1 MTVTVLARDL
11 TLSATTAE
19 SHVSSA
25 LHELHPLDPLRAH
38 HMGDGPT
45 PGAGTMAHRR
55 PPAGSIHCVV
65 SHHTRDWNPVC
76 HSLNWASTGNGCEG
90 LGVNADGHTTSST
103 WAPLRFRV
111 FRWLWLASMV
121 SNVGSWM
128 QGVGAQWFLVHAAHA
143 AILVSLVQTADS
155 LPDVLFGI
163 VGGVL
168 ADTLDRRR
176 LLIAVQAGLLV
187 ATSTLAVLTIAGR
200 MSPAL
205 LLLFTFVIGTGSVLG
220 IPAYQSLVP
229 ELVPRDQIPAA
240 AQLSSI
246 NINLARAIGPAIAG
260 ILITYLGVGA
270 VFAVDAA
277 TFLVY
282 GLVVA
287 LWRPHQDTAPHI
299 PERFISA
306 LRAGG
311 RYVRYAPVVR
321 RILFRTALFLVPG
334 SALWALLPLVASR
347 RLDLGSSGYG
357 LLLAA
362 LGIGAIA
369 GASVLS
375 KVRAHFSP
383 NALIGITGGVFAAA
397 LVVLI
402 LVQSTVVVVIV
413 LVPAGMAWVGM
424 LATVNTLL
432 QLFLPSWVRA
442 RGLSVYQ
449 MVLFGAQGLGALLW
463 GVVADSFGLTVTFL
477 VAAGL
482 TAAAAASI
490 RIWPFVDTATMD
502 RRLLVRPDP
511 DVGVATDANSGPV
524 VVWTTYSIPT
534 EHEGGFMEAMAHVR
548 ESRLRTGATQWGLFR
563 NGERPGEFDEI
574 FVVASWDE
582 HLRQHRERMT
592 ATDFAYE
599 DQAKGLSE
607 TAPHTRHLLPTDLDK
622 KWVNHPG
629 FRG

>member
-1 MTVTVLARDL
+1 MK
-11 TLSATTAE
+11 AE
-19 SHVSSA
+19 GRTKA
-25 LHELHPLDPLRAH
+25 
-38 HMGDGPT
+38 
-45 PGAGTMAHRR
+45 
-55 PPAGSIHCVV
+55 
-65 SHHTRDWNPVC
+65 
-76 HSLNWASTGNGCEG
+76 
-90 LGVNADGHTTSST
+90 ST
-103 WAPLRFRV
+103 WAPLRSKV

-121 SNVGSWM
+121 SNAGSWM

-143 AILVSLVQTADS
+143 AILVSLVQTADM

-176 LLIAVQAGLLV
+176 LLIAVQAGLVV

-200 MSPAL
+200 MTPAL

-246 NINLARAIGPAIAG
+246 NINLARAVGPAIAG

-270 VFAVDAA
+270 VFGVDAA

-287 LWRPHQDTAPHI
+287 LWRPDPNTTPHI
-299 PERFISA
+299 PERFVSA

-321 RILFRTALFLVPG
+321 RILLRTALFLVPA

-347 RLDLGSSGYG
+347 RLGLGSSGYG

-362 LGIGAIA
+362 LGVGAMA

-375 KVRAHFSP
+375 KVRSHLSP
-383 NALIGITGGVFAAA
+383 NVLIGLTGGVFAGA
-397 LVVLI
+397 LVTVI
-402 LVQSTVVVVIV
+402 LVRSTAVAVIV

-449 MVLFGAQGLGALLW
+449 MVLFGAQGLGALMW
-463 GVVADSFGLTVTFL
+463 GVVADSFGLSAAFL
-477 VAAGL
+477 IAAGL
-482 TAAAAASI
+482 TAAMAASI
-490 RIWPFVDTATMD
+490 RIWPLVDTAGMD
-502 RRLLVRPDP
+502 RRVLVRPAP
-511 DVGVATDANSGPV
+511 AVDVTTGADSGPV
-524 VVWTTYSIPT
+524 VVRTTYSIPSVR
-534 EHEGGFMEAMAHVR
+534 EQDFMSAMASVR

-563 NGERPGEFDEI
+563 NGEHPGEFEEI
-574 FVVASWDE
+574 FVVGSWEE
-582 HLRQHRERMT
+582 HLRQHAERMT
-592 ATDFAYE
+592 ATDLAYE
-599 DQAKGLSE
+599 AEAKALSE
-607 TAPHTRHLLPTDLDK
+607 TTPQTWHLLPTELDE
-622 KWVNHPG
+622 KWGRV
-629 FRG
+629 